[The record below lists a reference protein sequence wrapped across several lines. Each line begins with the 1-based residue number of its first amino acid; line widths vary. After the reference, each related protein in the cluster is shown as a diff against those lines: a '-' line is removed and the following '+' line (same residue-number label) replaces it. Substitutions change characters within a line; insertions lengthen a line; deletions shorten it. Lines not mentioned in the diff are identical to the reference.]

1 MARRFTRVITT
12 PAAARIPR
20 EWSRPFV
27 SLLSDWG
34 ARDPSPAICHGVVL
48 GIAPE
53 ALVVDI
59 SHEVDKYNI
68 RHGALLLW
76 CALPFLPIGSHIAV
90 VDPGVGT
97 PRRAVAVEVARGD
110 YLVGPDNGLLLP
122 GADRLGGIARAHQI
136 ENPAYRLPVV
146 SSTFH
151 GRDLFSPAAAHLAA
165 GVPIENIGP
174 PIDPT
179 TLATL
184 DWPAPTVRFGEI
196 EASVI
201 YVDTFGNVKL
211 SGLAADLVEALGTLA
226 RGEELVLE
234 VDAPRARPRKVRW
247 VSTFGDVDRGELLLY
262 EDSYGRLCIAA
273 NQGNAAKLLKL
284 EDDTRLTV
292 SRPRLQAIAAPR
304 EAEDDE
310 AEAAEA
316 QAGE

>member
-12 PAAARIPR
+12 PAAARSPR
-20 EWSRPFV
+20 EWNRPFV

-34 ARDPSPAICHGVVL
+34 TRDPSPAICHGVVR

-76 CALPFLPIGSHIAV
+76 CALPFLPIGSHVAV

-97 PRRAVAVEVARGD
+97 PRRAVAIEVNRGD

-122 GADRLGGIARAHQI
+122 GADRLGGITRAHLI

-165 GVPIENIGP
+165 GVPLENIGP
-174 PIDPT
+174 PIDPASLT
-179 TLATL
+179 VL
-184 DWPAPTVRFGEI
+184 DWPTATARFGEL
-196 EASVI
+196 ELSVI
-201 YVDTFGNVKL
+201 YVDTFGNIKL
-211 SGLAADLVEALGTLA
+211 SGLAGDLVEALGTLS
-226 RGEELVLE
+226 RGEELLIE
-234 VDAPRARPRKVRW
+234 VDAPRTKPHTVRW
-247 VSTFGDVDRGELLLY
+247 VSTFGDVERGELLLY
-262 EDSYGRLCIAA
+262 EDSYGRLCLAA
-273 NQGNAAKLLKL
+273 NQGNAALQLKL
-284 EDDTRLTV
+284 DDDTQLTI
-292 SRPRLQAIAAPR
+292 SRPRLKAI
-304 EAEDDE
+304 D
-310 AEAAEA
+310 
-316 QAGE
+316 